1 MAYTAIDD
9 PEAYFQVVTW
19 TGNAT
24 DDRTITLPGDTDMQ
38 PDLVWAK
45 ERSSTSGHIIVDAV
59 RGATNFIQSHN
70 TTAEDTNA
78 DIMQSFETDGFEI
91 GTHGAIN
98 EDTETYVAWCWKA
111 GTAFSNDASAT
122 SIGSIDSSG
131 SVSTDAGFSIC
142 SYTGNGIAGATIKHG
157 LSTVPEMI
165 IVKGRTANPDN
176 WRSYHKS
183 LTDPTEDYLKL
194 NTTDAET
201 DGAATTWNSTGPTS
215 SVFSVAT
222 DNSNNADT
230 KTYIAYCFDSVQGY
244 SKFGSYTGNGNADG
258 TFVYTGFRPAM
269 LITKRTDSASDWR
282 IWDNK
287 RDTFNLVD
295 EILYPSASN
304 GAGTET
310 FGDFLSNGFK
320 IRTSGVDYN
329 GSGNSYIYMAFA
341 EAPFVNSNGVPCN
354 AR

>member
-1 MAYTAIDD
+1 MAYTDIDN
-9 PEAYFQVVTW
+9 PELYFQVVTW
-19 TGNAT
+19 TGNGSTNA
-24 DDRTITLPGDTDMQ
+24 ITLDGDEDMQ
-38 PDLVWAK
+38 PDLVWGK
-45 ERSSTSGHIIVDAV
+45 DRTGTDNHHLFDSIRGTNQRIISNQTAAENTEVDCL
-59 RGATNFIQSHN
+59 N
-70 TTAEDTNA
+70 
-78 DIMQSFETDGFEI
+78 SFDTDGFTL
-91 GTHGAIN
+91 GSNTGLNNNTDAH
-98 EDTETYVAWCWKA
+98 VAWCWKA

-142 SYTGNGIAGATIKHG
+142 SYTGNGTAGATIKHG
-157 LSTVPEMI
+157 LSKVPEMI
-165 IVKGRTANPDN
+165 IVKGRSANADN

-194 NTTDAET
+194 NTSDAET

>member
-1 MAYTAIDD
+1 
-9 PEAYFQVVTW
+9 
-19 TGNAT
+19 
-24 DDRTITLPGDTDMQ
+24 MQ

-59 RGATNFIQSHN
+59 RGATKFIQSHN

-142 SYTGNGIAGATIKHG
+142 SYTGNGTAGATIKHG
-157 LSTVPEMI
+157 LSKVPEMI
-165 IVKGRTANPDN
+165 IVKGRSANADN

-194 NTTDAET
+194 NTSDAET

-230 KTYIAYCFDSVQGY
+230 KTYIAYCFDSVDGY
-244 SKFGSYTGNGNADG
+244 SKIGSYTGNGDADG
-258 TFVYTGFRPAM
+258 PFIYTGFRPAM
-269 LITKRTDSASDWR
+269 VIVKNTAASVDWYMF
-282 IWDNK
+282 DNK
-287 RDTFNLVD
+287 RASSFNVINGMLR
-295 EILYPSASN
+295 PSATSV
-304 GAGTET
+304 ELDDSSVYV
-310 FGDFLSNGFK
+310 DFLSNGFK
-320 IRTSGVDYN
+320 WRGNNAGNN
-329 GSGNSYIYMAFA
+329 GSGVAYIYMAFA